1 VNLLVFFGA
10 LYAVR
15 GLAVLAWYL
24 EASRAGAPVIAALV
38 VVAMVL
44 SAPAVLGLGLLGL
57 GDTWMDWRHR
67 PGGATP
73 RPTT

>member
-1 VNLLVFFGA
+1 
-10 LYAVR
+10 
-15 GLAVLAWYL
+15 
-24 EASRAGAPVIAALV
+24 
-38 VVAMVL
+38 VAMVL

-73 RPTT
+73 RTTT